1 MGLTSVLGTIGS
13 IASSYAKKPLT
24 AFSQLETSEGGHT
37 IVAKDGSLATVLR
50 IDGVRQIL
58 GDEELE
64 HLIERLTVQ
73 LSPYFGRPGHA
84 LQVWFSR
91 DPDLSGLVVQNLM
104 RPPRN
109 VAAELG
115 LDFEDVFDAKESH
128 LPNYIVAE
136 GFYFVLWTRLS
147 ILTKQELQRA
157 KIDRKP
163 PKGWPT
169 FAEAQDINRSVR
181 ALVTRHQSF
190 VDSLLT
196 DLGDVGIR
204 AEALDADFAIEAV
217 RSSIYPD
224 LTDSGWLPS
233 LPGGPAPRRRP
244 ELSPTDAS
252 HYLWPRLDDQIF
264 DREAERVNPRVV
276 RVGAYNFA
284 GVDMTIGPQEVQN
297 FSYLLGR
304 MIDGNVSKEMPWR
317 FSALVEGEGLSMLG
331 IQSFLA
337 AIFTITNRDN
347 RAIREAIQELKTMRS
362 EEGLVVC
369 RLRISFATWAP
380 ADDLRL
386 IEDRASKLK
395 RAVEGWGYCEASQL
409 SGDPLA
415 CVMSSALALDIASTA
430 PAGVPPL
437 HDVIRM
443 LPWNRDASP
452 WPFGSVLFRTGDGRP
467 WAYQPGTEKQDAFI
481 DLVFAPPGKGKSVW
495 LNTTGLATCL
505 SPAATTGTGGQML
518 PRVAIID
525 IGVSSS
531 GLISL
536 LKEALPIDRRHE
548 VAYHRLRMT
557 KDYAINPFDTQLG
570 CRYPLPNE
578 KAFLVNFLS
587 LLGTPV
593 GSGSSPEG
601 LADIAARV
609 VDEVYARFDDKKI
622 ANSAPKQYVH
632 GEDFEVDE
640 ALRSRG
646 IIVPASGLTWWD
658 VVDALFE
665 RGAEREAI
673 LAQRRAVPLL
683 EDLQLVLR
691 DDRIVNN
698 FGTAMIGTGEKVIDV
713 FARMITAVS
722 AAYPLLTVPTRFD
735 IGAARVVSLDLDEVA
750 PSVGDF
756 AAKSTAMSYM
766 LARYATARDFYLNE
780 DIVNLIPDLYRE
792 HHRTRIR
799 RIRETPKRLVY
810 DEFHRTSVAPQVR
823 EQVMIDMREGRKWG
837 VHIVLASQ
845 LLDDFPPEMINVA
858 TGIWIMGVANA
869 GNAREVAER
878 FDLSRTAESILKH
891 HLNGPGPGGAPFL
904 VKIQL
909 RDGQHEHMLVNTLS
923 PVEAWAFSTTA
934 EDTELRRRLYAILGP
949 KEARRRLAARFR
961 TGSAKNEIARR
972 LKDAF
977 EQGRIGDEVKNGII
991 DRIVLELSPEAAASR
1006 GMPQPEPPRR
1016 TSREAARAS

>member
-1 MGLTSVLGTIGS
+1 MGLTSAIGTIGS
-13 IASSYAKKPLT
+13 VVARYAKKPLES
-24 AFSQLETSEGGHT
+24 FSALETPEGGHT

-58 GDEELE
+58 GNDELE

-84 LQVWFSR
+84 LQVWFAR
-91 DPDLSGLVVQNLM
+91 DPDLSDLVVRNLM

-109 VAAELG
+109 VAHELS
-115 LDFEDVFDAKESH
+115 LDFEDLFDAREAH
-128 LPNYIVAE
+128 LPNFIVSE

-157 KIDRKP
+157 NIDRKP

-169 FAEAQDINRSVR
+169 FAEAQDINRAVR
-181 ALVTRHQSF
+181 ALVTRHDSF
-190 VDSLLT
+190 VASLLT

-204 AEALDADFAIEAV
+204 AEALDAHEAV
-217 RSSIYPD
+217 EVIRASVYPD
-224 LTDSGWLPS
+224 LTDSKWQPA
-233 LPGGPAPRRRP
+233 LPGDPVPTRRP
-244 ELSPTDAS
+244 ELSATDAS

-264 DREAERVNPRVV
+264 DREAERVNPRIV

-284 GVDMTIGPQEVQN
+284 GIDMTIGPQEVQN
-297 FSYLLGR
+297 FAFLLSR
-304 MIDGNVSKEMPWR
+304 MIEGSVSKEFPWR
-317 FSALVEGEGLSMLG
+317 VSYLIEGEGLSMLG

-347 RAIREAIQELKTMRS
+347 RAIRDAIQELKAQRA

-369 RLRISFATWAP
+369 RMRISFATWARS
-380 ADDLRL
+380 DDLRL

-409 SGDPLA
+409 AGDPLA
-415 CVMSSALALDIASTA
+415 SVMSSALALDIASTA

-437 HDVIRM
+437 RDVVRM

-452 WPFGSVLFRTGDGRP
+452 WSFGSVLFRTGDGRP

-495 LNTTGLATCL
+495 LNTTGLASCL
-505 SPAATTGTGGQML
+505 SPAATVGTGGQML
-518 PRVAIID
+518 PRIAIID
-525 IGVSSS
+525 IGRSSS
-531 GLISL
+531 GLVSL
-536 LKEALPIDRRHE
+536 LKEALPIDQRHQ

-578 KAFLVNFLS
+578 KAFLVNFLA

-593 GSGSSPEG
+593 GSERSPEG

-622 ANSAPKQYVH
+622 ANSAPKRYVP

-646 IIVPASGLTWWD
+646 ILAPGGATWWD

-665 RGAEREAI
+665 HGAEREAI

-698 FGTAMIGTGEKVIDV
+698 FGTAMISTGEKVIDV
-713 FARMITAVS
+713 FARMITAVA

-780 DIVNLIPDLYRE
+780 DIVNVIPDLYRE
-792 HHRTRIR
+792 HHRARIR

-823 EQVMIDMREGRKWG
+823 DQVMIDMREGRKWG

-845 LLDDFPPEMINVA
+845 LLDDFPKEMIDVA

-878 FDLSRTAESILKH
+878 FDLSRTAESIIKH
-891 HLNGPGPGGAPFL
+891 HLNGPAAGGAPFL

-934 EDTELRRRLYAILGP
+934 EDAELRQRLYAVLGP
-949 KEARRRLAARFR
+949 KEARRRLANRFR
-961 TGSAKNEIARR
+961 NGSAKTEIARR

-977 EQGRIGDEVKNGII
+977 EQGKIGDEVKNGII
-991 DRIVLELSPEAAASR
+991 DRLVLELSPEEAASR
-1006 GMPQPEPPRR
+1006 GVAHPEPPRR
-1016 TSREAARAS
+1016 AGRKPVPA